1 MNDKLLGLL
10 GIARRSGQIT
20 MGHDMAMGSVMQ
32 GNAKLVLICNNS
44 SQRLVSEFE
53 RAVEVTKKGTKVLI
67 MPYSID
73 VMHKAVGYKAGVFS
87 INDQGFA
94 TRMEQLLFA
103 QDDQPNT

>member
-20 MGHDMAMGSVMQ
+20 MGHDMAMCSVMQ

-44 SQRLVSEFE
+44 SQRLVGEFE
-53 RAVEVTKKGTKVLI
+53 RATQVTNKGTKVLI
-67 MPYSID
+67 LPYSID

-94 TRMEQLLFA
+94 TKMEQLLA
-103 QDDQPNT
+103 TEGDQPNT